1 MNERIKQIRKE
12 FGLSQVEFGKRI
24 GISDA
29 AVSKIE
35 SGKNT
40 PAETTIKLICKEFR
54 ISDVWLL
61 RGEGP
66 MKLDERP
73 STDALVDQH
82 MKNESEFAKTIMKA
96 FAKLPDDEWIR
107 LVKLINEINE
117 LREEEGHP

>member
-12 FGLSQVEFGKRI
+12 FGLSQLEFGKRL

-40 PAETTIKLICKEFR
+40 PAETTIKLICTEFR
-54 ISDVWLL
+54 ISYDWILK
-61 RGEGP
+61 GEGH

-73 STDALVDQH
+73 STDVLVDER
-82 MKNESEFAKTIMKA
+82 MKGDSEFAKSIMKA
-96 FAKLPDDEWIR
+96 FAKLPDGEWIKLR
-107 LVKLINEINE
+107 NLVNEINE
-117 LREEEGHP
+117 MRENKGRP

>member
-12 FGLSQVEFGKRI
+12 FGLSQAEFGKRI

-29 AVSKIE
+29 AVSKLE

-54 ISDVWLL
+54 ISDVWILK
-61 RGEGP
+61 GEGP

-73 STDALVDQH
+73 STDALVDQY
-82 MKNESEFAKTIMKA
+82 MKDESEFAKTIMKA
-96 FAKLPDDEWIR
+96 FAKLPDKEWTELR
-107 LVKLINEINE
+107 ELINKINE
-117 LREEEGHP
+117 LREEGHP

>member
-54 ISDVWLL
+54 ISDVWLMK
-61 RGEGP
+61 GEGP

-73 STDALVDQH
+73 STDALVDQY
-82 MKNESEFAKTIMKA
+82 MKDESEFAKTIMKA
-96 FAKLPDDEWIR
+96 FAKLPDKEWTELR
-107 LVKLINEINE
+107 ELINKINE
-117 LREEEGHP
+117 LREEGHP

>member
-12 FGLSQVEFGKRI
+12 FGLSQLEFGKRI

-40 PAETTIKLICKEFR
+40 PSEPTIKTIAHEFR
-54 ISDVWLL
+54 ISYEWIVY
-61 RGEGP
+61 GKGH

-73 STDALVDQH
+73 TADELIDRH
-82 MKNESEFAKTIMKA
+82 MAGESEFAKSIMKA
-96 FAKLPDDEWIR
+96 FAQLPANEWTM
-107 LVKLINEINE
+107 LMNLINEINE
-117 LREEEGHP
+117 IREKEGRP